1 MSSSIWNVK
10 QIIINTPYLFV
21 LYSWSL
27 WGFSNTPTYTRT
39 HSIIIRTVTVC
50 ARLEKTLQ
58 KGWFQE
64 YYYYYCRSLTFYR
77 TINWNYKLRGKTYK
91 VTHMYSSFWSYVHA
105 YLSAVHNMS
114 HFIYFDSCHF
124 NHLGTFILWT
134 RMGLLFSW
142 LDYTVYS
149 QKWIE
154 HCVWLSQGQD
164 WFPVKAINFFNCL

>member
-1 MSSSIWNVK
+1 M
-10 QIIINTPYLFV
+10 
-21 LYSWSL
+21 YSWSL

-64 YYYYYCRSLTFYR
+64 YYYHYCCRSITFYR
-77 TINWNYKLRGKTYK
+77 TINWNYKLRGKLARPYK
-91 VTHMYSSFWSYVHA
+91 VTHMYSSFWSYVHV

-124 NHLGTFILWT
+124 NHLGTFYITNSHWPAFQLA
-134 RMGLLFSW
+134 W
-142 LDYTVYS
+142 LYS

-154 HCVWLSQGQD
+154 HCVWSSQGQGLIQGQ
-164 WFPVKAINFFNCL
+164 A